1 MEGSAIR
8 QMGVMAARVHDMIS
22 FAPGYPDPKVFA
34 WAEFREI
41 ADSILESRD
50 ANALQYG
57 PTRGY
62 HPLIESLPSV
72 LAGRGITAAEDELL
86 ITTGSQQGLDLVAR
100 ILCDPGDVV
109 LVELPAYT
117 GGITAFRDAQA
128 TIVGVRQQADGIDL
142 DHMESLI
149 AQIRSQGRRIPF
161 VYVVPNF
168 QNPTGLLLSIE
179 KRRRL
184 LEAAAR
190 HNLLIVEDDPY
201 GELYFG
207 QDEGHLTRPVK
218 AGDDE
223 GRVLYLS
230 SFSKTLA
237 PGFRVA
243 WLVGPAPLVA
253 KLEVAKQAADLCTG
267 SLDQRIVHEAL
278 RRNLLGERVPELRA
292 YYRHKKDVMQQA
304 MHEQLGDLVQWQ
316 EPRGGFFLWATL
328 PPEVS
333 AEAMLT
339 RAMAGKVIYVAGA
352 PFFVDGS
359 GANLIRLSFSAPTP
373 ERIVEGVRRLA
384 GVIREELASV
394 PAAHAAR
401 S

>member
-278 RRNLLGERVPELRA
+278 RRNLLGRA
-292 YYRHKKDVMQQA
+292 CAGTSGVLSPQEGRHA
-304 MHEQLGDLVQWQ
+304 AGDARAA
-316 EPRGGFFLWATL
+316 RG
-328 PPEVS
+328 S
-333 AEAMLT
+333 
-339 RAMAGKVIYVAGA
+339 RAVAGA
-352 PFFVDGS
+352 ARRILLVGH
-359 GANLIRLSFSAPTP
+359 APAGG
-373 ERIVEGVRRLA
+373 ER
-384 GVIREELASV
+384 
-394 PAAHAAR
+394 
-401 S
+401 